1 MHTLF
6 RRSVTRSGIAAVTAL
21 AMSAV
26 VLAPVSVAEET
37 RVDTVVGA
45 VEATGENRDGAVA
58 VIEKSAAA
66 PLALVAPPEDYTP
79 PKPAGSAAQLSSG
92 FNVLNSTE
100 SLSGKSISL
109 SATLGP
115 TGIIGL
121 GWLFALVFIIARQ
134 ANVLPTPLVD
144 FSPSADA
151 LQGLSSR
158 ILPQPAR

>member
-1 MHTLF
+1 MHISF
-6 RRSVTRSGIAAVTAL
+6 RRSVTRSGIAAATAL
-21 AMSAV
+21 SMSAV
-26 VLAPVSVAEET
+26 LLVPVSVAEENGAEP
-37 RVDTVVGA
+37 VVAA
-45 VEATGENRDGAVA
+45 VEATGENGDAAV
-58 VIEKSAAA
+58 VGNGERAAA
-66 PLALVAPPEDYTP
+66 PLARVAPPEDYTP

-109 SATLGP
+109 SASLGT
-115 TGIIGL
+115 TGIIGF
-121 GWLFALVFIIARQ
+121 GWLFVLALIIARQ

-158 ILPQPAR
+158 ILPPPAR